1 MFRYWLPAGSTD
13 SLTMHV
19 LRRGQLSDVLWKQSG
34 VVSSSWEVAEVT
46 VSSPVEFKVTKLS
59 DWRLWQKT
67 RRVFLAIPVNLLS
80 LTRWCCRPSTV
91 RTATLR
97 WKSTMF
103 LWGTE
108 PAILQG
114 AVTLSLDSV
123 TGSTSTRKMDTT
135 GCWPME
141 ASGVQKKTTPLK
153 PQRVDMLLYLHENI
167 NMQKKNPTNN
177 NK

>member
-1 MFRYWLPAGSTD
+1 MSLFMFRYWLPAESTD
-13 SLTMHV
+13 SLTIHV
-19 LRRGQLSDVLWKQSG
+19 LRSGQLSDVLWKQSG

-59 DWRLWQKT
+59 DWCLWS
-67 RRVFLAIPVNLLS
+67 RVFLAVPVNLMS

-91 RTATLR
+91 QTAVLR
-97 WKSTMF
+97 WKSMMF

-114 AVTLSLDSV
+114 AVTLNLDSA
-123 TGSTSTRKMDTT
+123 TGSTSTGKMDTT

-141 ASGVQKKTTPLK
+141 ASGVQKQITPLK
-153 PQRVDMLLYLHENI
+153 PQRVDMLSYLH
-167 NMQKKNPTNN
+167 
-177 NK
+177 